1 MAGKSLKQ
9 LRPMQDNIILP
20 DDSSRPKA
28 PKIEGVTNSQRRR
41 GRRLALF
48 HEMHL
53 RELSKVRRAMAG
65 VFSGE
70 GKAEELLVAI
80 SSMQMF
86 SNMRQFGNLCGAA
99 CEMLTGHHMIE
110 DQYVFPA
117 LHGHTTGLNNV
128 VERLKSEHLV
138 IHELLVR
145 LETAARALMTEP
157 DAKTARELRGEF
169 ARLEGF
175 VISHFG
181 YEQGELEE
189 ALGAYGVDI

>member
-1 MAGKSLKQ
+1 
-9 LRPMQDNIILP
+9 MQDNVILP
-20 DDSSRPKA
+20 DDSTRPTA
-28 PKIEGVTNSQRRR
+28 PKIPGVTEAQRRQ

-53 RELSKVRRAMAG
+53 RELAKVRRAMAG
-65 VFSGE
+65 VFAGE
-70 GKAEELLVAI
+70 GTAEALLITI

-86 SNMRQFGNLCGAA
+86 GNMRQFGNLCGAA

-110 DQYVFPA
+110 DEYVFPA
-117 LHGHTTGLNNV
+117 LHGHTEGLNRV
-128 VERLKSEHLV
+128 VERLQAEHLV

-145 LETAARALMTEP
+145 LEAAARALIADP
-157 DAKTARELRGEF
+157 GAKTARELRTEF

-181 YEQGELEE
+181 YEQTELEE
-189 ALGAYGVDI
+189 ALGFHNIGL

>member
-1 MAGKSLKQ
+1 
-9 LRPMQDNIILP
+9 MQDKIILP
-20 DDSSRPKA
+20 GDSDRPSA
-28 PKIEGVTNSQRRR
+28 PKIPGVTEAQRRQ

-53 RELSKVRRAMAG
+53 RELAKVRRAMAG
-65 VFSGE
+65 VFAGE
-70 GKAEELLVAI
+70 GKAEDLLVTI

-86 SNMRQFGNLCGAA
+86 GNMRQFGNLCGAA

-117 LHGHTTGLNNV
+117 LHGHTDGLNKV

-145 LETAARALMTEP
+145 LETAASALITGP
-157 DAKTARELRGEF
+157 GSKGAKELREEF
-169 ARLEGF
+169 SRLEGF
-175 VISHFG
+175 VVSHFG
-181 YEQGELEE
+181 YEQNEMEE
-189 ALGAYGVDI
+189 ALGFYGVAI

>member
-1 MAGKSLKQ
+1 
-9 LRPMQDNIILP
+9 MQDNITLP
-20 DDSSRPKA
+20 DDSTRPHA
-28 PKIEGVTNSQRRR
+28 PKIPGVTDSQRRQ

-53 RELSKVRRAMAG
+53 RELGKVRRAMAG
-65 VFSGE
+65 VFAGE
-70 GKAEELLVAI
+70 GTAEELLVTI

-117 LHGHTTGLNNV
+117 LEGKTEGLSKV
-128 VERLKSEHLV
+128 VERLRAEHLV
-138 IHELLVR
+138 IHALLVR
-145 LETAARALMTEP
+145 LEDAARALITDP
-157 DAKTARELRGEF
+157 GAKKASELRAEF

-175 VISHFG
+175 VVSHFG
-181 YEQGELEE
+181 YEQTELEE
-189 ALGAYGVDI
+189 ALGFYEVGI